1 MTREEIAEQ
10 YGEEMLFLDPSDSF
24 DRCILGVAYR
34 CGMEPV
40 VVYDKQEV
48 INSLM
53 LGGMDREEAEE
64 WFGFNSAGAYVG
76 PRTPM
81 FLERIG
87 VVQ

>member
-10 YGEEMLFLDPSDSF
+10 YGEELLFLDPPESF
-24 DRCILGVAYR
+24 DRCILGVASR

-40 VVYDKQEV
+40 VLYDKQEV

-53 LGGMDREEAEE
+53 LGGMDLVEALE
-64 WFGFNSAGAYVG
+64 WFEFNTAGAYVG

-81 FLERIG
+81 FLERG
-87 VVQ
+87 EGWA